1 MDIDETIDKKLKEV
15 YEADDYTKFASLL
28 YEYPP
33 TNTEGLIDQTMI
45 EIGLIKKEKD
55 VRIITAFG
63 LEVSKLGGWKKYQ
76 QQQSQKAHEES
87 LSKSEIEQLTKK
99 QLQLSIREM
108 QVNFT
113 QIKYWWAILL
123 VTTIA
128 SAVLGA
134 LFQALF

>member
-1 MDIDETIDKKLKEV
+1 MDIDQVIDEKLKTV
-15 YEADDYTKFASLL
+15 YEADDYTKFASFL

-33 TNTEGLIDQTMI
+33 TNTDGLVDQTMI
-45 EIGLIKKEKD
+45 EKGLIKREKD

-63 LEVSKLGGWKKYQ
+63 LEVSKLGGWKKYIQ
-76 QQQSQKAHEES
+76 MQTDKAHQEN
-87 LSKSEIEQLTKK
+87 LSKSEIEQLTKT

-113 QIKYWWAILL
+113 QIKHWWVILL
-123 VTTIA
+123 VTA
-128 SAVLGA
+128 LVSAVLSA